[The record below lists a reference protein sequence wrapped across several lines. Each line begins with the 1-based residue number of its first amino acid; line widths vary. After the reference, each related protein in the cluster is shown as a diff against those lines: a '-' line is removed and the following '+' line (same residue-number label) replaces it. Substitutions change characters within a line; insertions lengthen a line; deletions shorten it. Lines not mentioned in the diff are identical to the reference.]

1 MIATVA
7 MRTSLL
13 ALLITVAPA
22 GAQEKAP
29 AKPSTP
35 SAAPQM
41 IEPLVSSVDGLPIS
55 SLPPQRLPAKGCAA
69 FLWTR
74 TPSMAPV
81 AMAMTDPAMLRLSID
96 GKARDLPISAQN
108 GIGGLGFSQ
117 VTEYKDAGVTATLQG
132 TVRTDAGAP
141 KSGSISDALL
151 RIDRA
156 GRDSFTIPVAGAISC
171 A

>member
-1 MIATVA
+1 ML
-7 MRTSLL
+7 SL
-13 ALLITVAPA
+13 ALSLCAAPAAGQEAMPA
-22 GAQEKAP
+22 GAP
-29 AKPSTP
+29 ARPTGTP
-35 SAAPQM
+35 VIDPRAG
-41 IEPLVSSVDGLPIS
+41 VDGLPIGA
-55 SLPPQRLPAKGCAA
+55 LPPQTLPTKGCAV

-81 AMAMTDPAMLRLSID
+81 AMATTDPAMLRLSID
-96 GKARDLPISAQN
+96 GEARDLPISAQN

>member
-7 MRTSLL
+7 MRTLLL

-22 GAQEKAP
+22 GAQDKAP
-29 AKPSTP
+29 ATPSTP
-35 SAAPQM
+35 LVAPQM

-55 SLPPQRLPAKGCAA
+55 ALPPQRLPAKGCAA

-74 TPSMAPV
+74 TPSMALV
-81 AMAMTDPAMLRLSID
+81 AMATTDPASLRLTID
-96 GKARDLPISAQN
+96 GKVTDLPISAQN
-108 GIGGLGFSQ
+108 GIGGLGYSQ
-117 VTEYKDAGVTATLQG
+117 ITEFRGKGTTATLQIA
-132 TVRTDAGAP
+132 VKTDASTP
-141 KSGSISDALL
+141 KSGSISDATL

-156 GRDSFTIPVAGAISC
+156 SKPSVVIPVAGAIGC

>member
-1 MIATVA
+1 ML
-7 MRTSLL
+7 SL
-13 ALLITVAPA
+13 ALLLFAAPA
-22 GAQEKAP
+22 VGQEAMP
-29 AKPSTP
+29 ARTP
-35 SAAPQM
+35 AALPVPR
-41 IEPLVSSVDGLPIS
+41 IIDPRAGVDGLPIAA
-55 SLPPQRLPAKGCAA
+55 LPPQTLPAKGCAA

-81 AMAMTDPAMLRLSID
+81 AMATTDPAMLRLSID
-96 GKARDLPISAQN
+96 GKVSDLPISAQN

-117 VTEYKDAGVTATLQG
+117 VTEYKNADVTATLQG

-156 GRDSFTIPVAGAISC
+156 DHDSFTIPVAGAITC